1 MMMKKDFDDAFE
13 EGFHASIETL
23 LDRIKSGEA
32 SAGELREFR
41 SLMKDANFFERI
53 VLNETPVIAFGE
65 RLPFV
70 DPETKGLVDGE
81 ADQAT
86 G

>member
-1 MMMKKDFDDAFE
+1 
-13 EGFHASIETL
+13 
-23 LDRIKSGEA
+23 
-32 SAGELREFR
+32 
-41 SLMKDANFFERI
+41 
-53 VLNETPVIAFGE
+53 VIAVGE

-81 ADQAT
+81 ADQAI